1 MQDELVNPPI
11 VMCFSGHDPSGG
23 AGIQADIEALVS
35 QGCHPVTVLTTL
47 TVQDTHN
54 VQEFLPLPAEFVLR
68 QARAVLADMPIAAF
82 KIGMLGSAENA
93 EAIAGLLAEYPAI
106 PVVLDPILAAGG
118 GTRVDSEALLGA
130 LRDKLLSQTT
140 LVTPNSDEARR
151 LTGKDNLDTC
161 ARVLLDLGCDS
172 VLITGGHESTP
183 AVINTLYLRGE
194 RPDTYSWT
202 RLPAIYHGSGC
213 TLAASLAGLL
223 AHGLPISEAANE
235 AQSYTWQS
243 LAEGYALGQGQQI
256 PNRFYW
262 AAEEL
267 PPEDDETWF
276 DEA

>member
-1 MQDELVNPPI
+1 MSEAVANPPI
-11 VMCFSGHDPSGG
+11 VLCFSGHDPSGG

-54 VQEFLPLPAEFVLR
+54 VHEFAALPAEFVLK
-68 QARAVLADMPIAAF
+68 QARALLADMTIAAF

-93 EAIAGLLAEYPAI
+93 RAIAELVAEHPDV

-118 GTRVDSEALLGA
+118 GTRVDSDELIEALNA
-130 LRDKLLSQTT
+130 SLLPRVT
-140 LVTPNSDEARR
+140 LLTPNSEEARK

-161 ARVLLDLGCDS
+161 ARSLLDLGCGH
-172 VLITGGHESTP
+172 VLITGGHESTA
-183 AVINTLYLRGE
+183 AVINTLYSRGE
-194 RPDTYSWT
+194 RPDTFSWT

-223 AHGLPISEAANE
+223 AHRLPLSEAVNE
-235 AQSYTWQS
+235 AQAYTWQS
-243 LAEGYALGQGQQI
+243 LAEGYALGGGQLI

-262 AAEEL
+262 ATEEEL
-267 PPEDDETWF
+267 PDGEDWLEDSF
-276 DEA
+276 

>member
-130 LRDKLLSQTT
+130 LRDKLLNQTT